1 MRCTPDT
8 VMAGWHSFRGA
19 VLTVRAGFGMSDAEA
34 ARSVV
39 LARQA
44 LEPRKLGVASRLDA
58 VAVGRELGLI

>member
-1 MRCTPDT
+1 M
-8 VMAGWHSFRGA
+8 
-19 VLTVRAGFGMSDAEA
+19 LTVRAGFGMSDAEA